1 MLRYV
6 NLVLKDNLCDCPFV
20 PSKKCN
26 PAIAAAAPYIAGGSA
41 LSSLIGGIFG
51 SSSNSSANK
60 TNLEIARMNQQSQR
74 EANAMNERL
83 FNTSMAY
90 NSRMWDKQ
98 NEYNLPIN
106 QVNRLLAAG
115 INPVTAFGQP
125 AEAGSLTAP
134 NAPNIE
140 AATLDYQQKPYD
152 ISGAFQGAVNA
163 FTQSRL
169 ASSAIEKQ
177 REETHGITLDNV
189 EKEKGMMDRLDY
201 LHKMSQEKGYLG
213 ELAKTQLDFEMKA
226 FNIRQAMLGADYTMQ
241 LKQIT
246 RAQKEIDAAEL
257 QNELYNI
264 QISYA
269 RDLNEAQLKQYYA
282 TVNQI
287 KAQIG
292 LINANTL
299 LTDVQRVHEIEKKT
313 GTIIDNGLKG
323 FDLKLKDEVKDYLKE
338 RYNLDNINLGLQINR
353 MYNQDRYGE
362 LGYRALGSSLLRLED
377 GGKSWIK
384 EKIGKGYN
392 RFSSVYKRGVEKGM
406 IKKGSP
412 SSW

>member
-1 MLRYV
+1 MLHITKFLQILNFMLRYV

-20 PSKKCN
+20 PSKKCVST
-26 PAIAAAAPYIAGGSA
+26 PVGIMGPFVETAASSSFPLGSLISAGGSA
-41 LSSLIGGIFG
+41 LSSLLGGIFG

-74 EANAMNERL
+74 EANALNERL

-152 ISGAFQGAVNA
+152 LSGAFQGAVNA

-169 ASSAIEKQ
+169 ASAAIDKQ

-201 LHKMSQEKGYLG
+201 LYKMSQEKGYLG
-213 ELAKTQLDFEMKA
+213 DLAKTQLDFELKA

-241 LKQIT
+241 LKQINN
-246 RAQKEIDAAEL
+246 AQEQFEQARL
-257 QNELYNI
+257 QNKLYEV
-264 QISYA
+264 QIAYA
-269 RDLNEAQLKQYYA
+269 PKLNDAQLKQYYT
-282 TVNQI
+282 TVQQI

-292 LINANTL
+292 LINANTM
-299 LTDVQRVHEIEKKT
+299 LTSEQRLHEIQKKV

-323 FDLKLKDEVKDYLKE
+323 LDFNLKRETQASV
-338 RYNLDNINLGLQINR
+338 INTIINQETVQQMEYENYSDDRFHRILQ
-353 MYNQDRYGE
+353 
-362 LGYRALGSSLLRLED
+362 GYIPFASGSATQVSKRLLR
-377 GGKSWIK
+377 
-384 EKIGKGYN
+384 
-392 RFSSVYKRGVEKGM
+392 F
-406 IKKGSP
+406 
-412 SSW
+412 

>member
-6 NLVLKDNLCDCPFV
+6 NLVLKGNLCDCPFV
-20 PSKKCN
+20 PNKKSN
-26 PAIAAAAPYIAGGSA
+26 LAIDPFIQAGGAA

-140 AATLDYQQKPYD
+140 AATLDYQQRPYD
-152 ISGAFQGAVNA
+152 ISGAFQGAINA

-213 ELAKTQLDFEMKA
+213 ELAKTQLDFELKA

-241 LKQIT
+241 LKQINK
-246 RAQKEIDAAEL
+246 AQKEIESATL
-257 QNELYNI
+257 QNKLYEI
-264 QISYA
+264 QVAYA
-269 RDLNEAQLKQYYA
+269 PKLNDAQLKQYYT
-282 TVNQI
+282 TVNQLV
-287 KAQIG
+287 AQIG
-292 LINANTL
+292 LINANRM
-299 LTDVQRVHEIEKKT
+299 LTDEQRKHEIEKKS
-313 GTIIDNGLKG
+313 GTIIDNGMKG
-323 FDLKLKDEVKDYLKE
+323 LDFKLKEATKEIVFYSALEDLYTKEDLRFMRPLDWYQKHLGKAANYTITPGAAYSVSELMDRNNSRNRLGMQHKE
-338 RYNLDNINLGLQINR
+338 RFRPYLTR
-353 MYNQDRYGE
+353 
-362 LGYRALGSSLLRLED
+362 
-377 GGKSWIK
+377 
-384 EKIGKGYN
+384 
-392 RFSSVYKRGVEKGM
+392 
-406 IKKGSP
+406 
-412 SSW
+412 